1 MDGRLMR
8 RGSQYRTLLQA
19 LSGAARL
26 FAMPIASAG
35 ASIIL
40 GDRKDATRTASSFQG
55 DPTALEAFVNHVH
68 LDDLLGGLPLSTDG
82 AREALVALG
91 RALAE
96 VYAER
101 ARPFLGGRELI
112 FYLGGETRLAS
123 DSTSS
128 GEARRRGR
136 GLTMRTS
143 SNRSGVRSFVSS
155 RHRWVP
161 GMAEVAL
168 CNRRHRRPDV

>member
-1 MDGRLMR
+1 MR

-40 GDRKDATRTASSFQG
+40 GDRKAATRTASSFQG

-91 RALAE
+91 RALVE
-96 VYAER
+96 VYTER

-112 FYLGGETRLAS
+112 FYLGGRDTVSLRFHVFRGSEEAWARLDDA
-123 DSTSS
+123 DFL
-128 GEARRRGR
+128 EQERC
-136 GLTMRTS
+136 
-143 SNRSGVRSFVSS
+143 
-155 RHRWVP
+155 
-161 GMAEVAL
+161 EVI
-168 CNRRHRRPDV
+168 RIK